1 MAMFEQW
8 WRSSPLSA
16 DTDVWLCRAHSRRH
30 RFMKDQPRNAPL
42 SAAATVVSGLYLGTV
57 EVIFLFGPLEYLKV
71 CEYLLLRVNIHM
83 HRYK

>member
-1 MAMFEQW
+1 
-8 WRSSPLSA
+8 
-16 DTDVWLCRAHSRRH
+16 
-30 RFMKDQPRNAPL
+30 MKDQPRNAPL